1 MFLNANTQ
9 LNEQQ
14 EQLLNKYVIRRL
26 NSEPMSYI
34 QNYKDFWSLRFTVT
48 KDTLIPRPETEL
60 IIDTALKLF
69 PDKKAE
75 FNILDLGTVVHYY

>member
-1 MFLNANTQ
+1 
-9 LNEQQ
+9 
-14 EQLLNKYVIRRL
+14 
-26 NSEPMSYI
+26 MSYI

-75 FNILDLGTVVHYY
+75 FNILDLGTGNYFLQVLCYYRKWCTIIKSVI